1 MDMWEYT
8 SEGYCSSNEII
19 EFFVSA
25 DSEQEV
31 TRGNAFDFEILGS
44 VLLTHI
50 INTAPDQDLC
60 GMTYPRKLEN
70 LRSEIFENSGHID
83 SCLSSNTHPL
93 LSVVL

>member
-1 MDMWEYT
+1 VED
-8 SEGYCSSNEII
+8 
-19 EFFVSA
+19 EFSA

-50 INTAPDQDLC
+50 INTASDQDLC

-70 LRSEIFENSGHID
+70 FRSEIFENSDYID
-83 SCLSSNTHPL
+83 SSLSSNTYPL